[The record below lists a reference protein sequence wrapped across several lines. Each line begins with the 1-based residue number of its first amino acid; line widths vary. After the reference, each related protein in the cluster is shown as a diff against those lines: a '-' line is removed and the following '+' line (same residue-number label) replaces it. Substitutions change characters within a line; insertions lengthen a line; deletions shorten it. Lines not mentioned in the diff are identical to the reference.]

1 MVKILKYIVNNQN
14 VPILFNTDTLHS
26 EVSNLVS
33 SAGFVIVNYDSNSDY
48 FFAKCYGKSSS
59 LNVNSNENDNILIEK
74 MLNNMSTI
82 DFD

>member
-1 MVKILKYIVNNQN
+1 MVKILKYIVNEQN

-26 EVSNLVS
+26 EVSNSVS
-33 SAGFVIVNYDSNSDY
+33 SAGFVIVNYDSNSGY

-59 LNVNSNENDNILIEK
+59 LNVNSNENYNILIEK